1 MAGSKQGHKKTSKHT
16 HTQKKP
22 TGMHRDFHP
31 GEQLDVPLHQNTN
44 AKRFNALH
52 IDACL

>member
-1 MAGSKQGHKKTSKHT
+1 MAGSKQGYKKTSKSKK
-16 HTQKKP
+16 KKP
-22 TGMHRDFHP
+22 TGMHHDFHP
-31 GEQLDVPLHQNTN
+31 GEQSDIPLHQNTN

>member
-1 MAGSKQGHKKTSKHT
+1 MAESKQGYKKTSKSKT
-16 HTQKKP
+16 KQNK
-22 TGMHRDFHP
+22 TGMHRNFHP
-31 GEQLDVPLHQNTN
+31 GEQSDIPLHQNTN